1 MWREQRCIGVEWKIT
16 NFVTLGSPLAHASFL
31 MADGPSD
38 LAERV
43 SQREFPTCPPQ
54 PNDARDIQYGKPLLV
69 AKNGG
74 TLLHHAALF
83 ACTRWTNL
91 YFEKDIIGGA
101 IEDLGHG
108 INNRRLEPRGFFP
121 HTKYWSPHTDPKPL
135 REALARNSPM
145 SVEEIAD
152 CPLFITGS
160 GAEIR
165 DTLERRRER
174 TGISYVV
181 IQGKDPALLETFA
194 EAIVAPL
201 AGR

>member
-1 MWREQRCIGVEWKIT
+1 VLNGKSPTSRPR
-16 NFVTLGSPLAHASFL
+16 GSPLAHASFL

-54 PNDARDIQYGKPLLV
+54 PNDGRDIQYGKPLLV

-135 REALARNSPM
+135 REALDLCDWWKFEANAST
-145 SVEEIAD
+145 A
-152 CPLFITGS
+152 
-160 GAEIR
+160 IR
-165 DTLERRRER
+165 SRR
-174 TGISYVV
+174 TAS
-181 IQGKDPALLETFA
+181 QG
-194 EAIVAPL
+194 
-201 AGR
+201 